1 MMSHQKKGIHP
12 RPCGIINLSN
22 IISYGRGTLPC
33 LIEKTTFEVNGWDV
47 YMHLGF
53 PYNVNIFLE
62 LKPSVGDDY
71 PSVLREMKVHKN
83 YMSQNEDVIHKNYYV
98 YGCYGRERTKD
109 YYILV
114 YKNLTTSTISES
126 ELAEYFNSC
135 DFEVVKI

>member
-1 MMSHQKKGIHP
+1 M
-12 RPCGIINLSN
+12 
-22 IISYGRGTLPC
+22 
-33 LIEKTTFEVNGWDV
+33 IEKTTFEVNGWDV

-135 DFEVVKI
+135 DFEKISRRILVTSVVS